1 MVLFCK
7 TLLIRYRQLDQYN
20 ATFGHLINH
29 GNQPNAWFSMIDHPR
44 FGKIRSI
51 EMTKNALAGEELF
64 CDYGYIDQYIHAEN
78 TVRSIYKLGKW
89 WTNKTD
95 EEYHKSLKEHIKYI
109 RSKVHSVKP
118 YLDML
123 RNWVQ

>member
-1 MVLFCK
+1 
-7 TLLIRYRQLDQYN
+7 
-20 ATFGHLINH
+20 
-29 GNQPNAWFSMIDHPR
+29 MI
-44 FGKIRSI
+44 
-51 EMTKNALAGEELF
+51 KNALAGEELF